1 MLDNQLARGTRQH
14 VWIRIWMSFCADLD
28 LVAGVTSRDDDE
40 AEDGLGDD
48 VEDGVGHGLLVSGDL
63 ARALGSEPDD
73 GVGGPGDGSEGS
85 DLVEDALDGGGLGGS
100 RGLEA
105 AEESAEDGHEHAH
118 AEEPEVVLLLA
129 LEEGTDE
136 TGDDH
141 EEIDAKEPKGLV
153 VGGTG
158 EAADVEELEGGGE
171 GPIDV
176 TGVEELAAVEFTDV
190 DTVAG
195 GHGEVG
201 EGGNGGD
208 AEGDD
213 VVLAAAIGLGGELL
227 PEVGGGDGE
236 AKEGNPE
243 ELVALV
249 GEGLRG
255 IGLGRATGGGN
266 HGEGSEGEGGAH
278 HGE

>member
-1 MLDNQLARGTRQH
+1 M
-14 VWIRIWMSFCADLD
+14 
-28 LVAGVTSRDDDE
+28 
-40 AEDGLGDD
+40 
-48 VEDGVGHGLLVSGDL
+48 
-63 ARALGSEPDD
+63 
-73 GVGGPGDGSEGS
+73 S
-85 DLVEDALDGGGLGGS
+85 DLVEDALDGFGLGGS
-100 RGLEA
+100 GGLEA
-105 AEESAEDGHEHAH
+105 AKESTEDGHEHAH

-176 TGVEELAAVEFTDV
+176 TGVEELAAIEGTDV

-201 EGGNGGD
+201 
-208 AEGDD
+208 
-213 VVLAAAIGLGGELL
+213 
-227 PEVGGGDGE
+227 
-236 AKEGNPE
+236 
-243 ELVALV
+243 
-249 GEGLRG
+249 
-255 IGLGRATGGGN
+255 
-266 HGEGSEGEGGAH
+266 AH
-278 HGE
+278 

>member
-1 MLDNQLARGTRQH
+1 MRARARARQRCWLA
-14 VWIRIWMSFCADLD
+14 FCVAALD
-28 LVAGVTSRDDDE
+28 LVASIAGRDDD
-40 AEDGLGDD
+40 
-48 VEDGVGHGLLVSGDL
+48 VEEGVGHGLLVSSDL
-63 ARALGSEPDD
+63 ARALSSEPDN
-73 GVGGPGDGSEGS
+73 GVGGPGDSSEGS
-85 DLVEDALDGGGLGGS
+85 DLVEDALDGRGLGGS
-100 RGLEA
+100 RSLEA

-118 AEEPEVVLLLA
+118 AKEPEVVLLLA

-158 EAADVEELEGGGE
+158 EAADVEELKRGGE
-171 GPIDV
+171 SPVDV

-190 DTVAG
+190 DAVAG

-201 EGGNGGD
+201 EGGNGSD

-213 VVLAAAIGLGGELL
+213 VVLAAAIGLGHGLL

-243 ELVALV
+243 ELLAHV
-249 GEGLRG
+249 GEGGGVL
-255 IGLGRATGGGN
+255 IGGGSSLAAGSGN
-266 HGEGSEGEGGAH
+266 QGEGSEDQGGAH
-278 HGE
+278 HV